1 MHRAPVRPLQI
12 EPDIFMARHRRKG
25 SLFAKHVSL
34 EVGIFVGDGVG
45 RGDGFLEGTSV
56 GCGKESRK
64 QY

>member
-45 RGDGFLEGTSV
+45 RGDGFLEGASV
-56 GCGKESRK
+56 G
-64 QY
+64 